1 MVIVHMVL
9 LTHSVAPA
17 RNSFLAP
24 IVQEFIFIFVHMVR
38 LWLPPRFSVPA
49 SSTPIGQ
56 IFLLVA
62 QVFLQ
67 LPVLGSL
74 LRSNN
79 YVVLVELEERCV
91 ESDLGHRLSSLEEF

>member
-49 SSTPIGQ
+49 SSAPIGQ

-74 LRSNN
+74 LRFWFALHFCHS
-79 YVVLVELEERCV
+79 V
-91 ESDLGHRLSSLEEF
+91 SGATPTASIP